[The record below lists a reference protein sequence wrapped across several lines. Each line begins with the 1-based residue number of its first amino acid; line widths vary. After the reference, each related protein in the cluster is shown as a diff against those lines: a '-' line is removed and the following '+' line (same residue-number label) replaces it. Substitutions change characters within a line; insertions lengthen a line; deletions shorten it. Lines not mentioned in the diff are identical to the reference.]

1 MNSNAECPI
10 CMEPVCASRNC
21 IITECGHSFHSNCLF
36 KHTAMNG
43 FHCPYCRTSMADVPE
58 DEEEYEDED
67 EFEFDDNDDNDDNDD
82 DENNHAYNYDDD
94 TRENESNESYV
105 LDGFRWM
112 FQQANGQPLEEI
124 DYFTDAYE
132 TWHHAIAR
140 NKIHYDEEN
149 EQRTKSI
156 LDELSKMGTKLT
168 IEDFVRAEIFR
179 RGLYGYHDDNAE
191 ENEEDTINKK
201 YSRKVGGILTK
212 VILKAFREAD

>member
-1 MNSNAECPI
+1 
-10 CMEPVCASRNC
+10 V
-21 IITECGHSFHSNCLF
+21 
-36 KHTAMNG
+36 
-43 FHCPYCRTSMADVPE
+43 
-58 DEEEYEDED
+58 
-67 EFEFDDNDDNDDNDD
+67 
-82 DENNHAYNYDDD
+82 
-94 TRENESNESYV
+94 
-105 LDGFRWM
+105 
-112 FQQANGQPLEEI
+112 
-124 DYFTDAYE
+124 
-132 TWHHAIAR
+132 R

-149 EQRTKSI
+149 ERRTKNI